1 VSDPTSGPLST
12 DVPAAVTSAGDQ
24 TRLRRLL
31 WVIGGIDLLA
41 FGAMSLPR
49 SMLEAA
55 HRGLGLGEFPRE
67 AIAEYLARSSSM
79 LYGCCGVLLLFLSRD
94 IVRYAPVLRCMA
106 VCGWGAAGCLMV
118 IDATAGL
125 PWWWLVAEGL
135 SCAGLWTLVWRW
147 TPREDRQAQRD

>member
-1 VSDPTSGPLST
+1 MST

-49 SMLEAA
+49 SLLEAV

-67 AIAEYLARSSSM
+67 PIAEYLARSSSM

-106 VCGWGAAGCLMV
+106 VCGWGAAGCLIV

-125 PWWWLVAEGL
+125 PWWWLVAEGT

-147 TPREDRQAQRD
+147 TPREVR